1 MRIVDGRIRTAHI
14 LDASVTL
21 AKLPDGVLT
30 ADAAGRLKVADGFVN
45 NAKVDAA
52 AAIALTKMATN
63 LTNVVLG
70 IGAGYKVAR
79 GTRAMVAA
87 SEEFATGLA
96 TVVAATATL
105 RENPA
110 LTGYWVTALESAT
123 PGSIFLKIWQPTGA
137 ADVSPLAATTF
148 GDVDWVAIGT

>member
-14 LDASVTL
+14 LDANVTL

-63 LTNVVLG
+63 LTNVILG
-70 IGAGYKVAR
+70 IGAEYRVAR
-79 GTRAMVAA
+79 DTRAMGAA
-87 SEEFATGLA
+87 SEEFATGLT

-105 RENPA
+105 REDPA

-123 PGSIFLKIWQPTGA
+123 PGSIILKIWKPTGA
-137 ADVSPLAATTF
+137 ADVSPLASTTF
-148 GDVDWVAIGT
+148 GDVDWVAVGT